1 MNISE
6 KELMELT
13 EASIKKLSFGPVPE
27 GLYKPMEYILEAGGK
42 RVRPLLCLMACN
54 LFSDKVEKA
63 IYAACAVEVFHNFTL
78 MHDDIMDNA
87 EMRRG
92 RPVVHKVWS
101 ENTAIL
107 SGDAMLVEAYKLVA
121 RVPADVLPEVLRLFS
136 TTASEVCEGQQY
148 DMEFEDRE
156 NVEKSEYMEMIRLK
170 TAVLLAC
177 SLKMGALCGGADK
190 HDADALYD
198 FGINMGLAFQLRD
211 DYLDTFGDSETFGKK
226 IGGDILCGKK
236 TYLLIDA
243 LENLGSGQRA
253 ELQNLICGGDSVP
266 AQQKI
271 KMVTDLYL
279 SAGADRHCQEAAE
292 MYCDRAIASLKSVKG
307 NVNDLCLL
315 ETFLATL
322 VNRRK

>member
-1 MNISE
+1 
-6 KELMELT
+6 MELT
-13 EASIKKLSFGPVPE
+13 EASIKNLSFGPVPE

-54 LFSDKVEKA
+54 LFSDSVDKA
-63 IYAACAVEVFHNFTL
+63 IDAARAVEVFHNFTL
-78 MHDDIMDNA
+78 MHDDIMDKA

-92 RPVVHKVWS
+92 RPVVHKVWN

-107 SGDAMLVEAYKLVA
+107 SGDAMLVEAYKLVS
-121 RVPADVLPEVLRLFS
+121 RVPADVMPEVLNLFS

-148 DMEFEDRE
+148 DMEFESRE
-156 NVEKSEYMEMIRLK
+156 SVSKSEYMEMIRLK

-177 SLKMGALCGGADK
+177 SLKMGALCGGANK

-211 DYLDTFGDSETFGKK
+211 DYLDTFGDSGTFGKK

-243 LENLGSGQRA
+243 LENSDSERRA
-253 ELQNLICGGDSVP
+253 ELQNMICGGTEVP

-271 KMVTDLYL
+271 KIVTDLYL
-279 SAGADRHCQEAAE
+279 SANSDRHCQEASE
-292 MYCDRAIASLKSVKG
+292 MYCERALASLKSVKG

-315 ETFLATL
+315 EAFLATL
-322 VNRRK
+322 LNRRK